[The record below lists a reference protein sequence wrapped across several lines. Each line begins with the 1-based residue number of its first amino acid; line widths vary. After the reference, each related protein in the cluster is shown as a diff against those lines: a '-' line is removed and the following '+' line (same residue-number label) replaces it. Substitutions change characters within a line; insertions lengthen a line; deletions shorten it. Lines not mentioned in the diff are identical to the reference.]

1 MNMPKQSDRL
11 TFRYCV
17 LYTYKHM
24 SCHIFCR
31 MENGEPV
38 MEKTPSGLSV
48 PVYVARTREPL
59 RLSRGDLDQRFP
71 GGLLSKV

>member
-1 MNMPKQSDRL
+1 
-11 TFRYCV
+11 
-17 LYTYKHM
+17 
-24 SCHIFCR
+24 

-38 MEKTPSGLSV
+38 MEKTASGLSV

-71 GGLLSKV
+71 GVLLNKV